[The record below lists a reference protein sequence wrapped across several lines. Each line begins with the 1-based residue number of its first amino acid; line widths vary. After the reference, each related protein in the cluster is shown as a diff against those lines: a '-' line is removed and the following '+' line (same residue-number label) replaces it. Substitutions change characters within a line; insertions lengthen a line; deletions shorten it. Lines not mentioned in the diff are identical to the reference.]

1 MYIWISKKKK
11 DMKTDITLT
20 AFTLIIIILLHN
32 NVDLNIF
39 VYFIIYVISIIIF
52 FILLISIYSRMWEN
66 ISKNNKINFKK

>member
-1 MYIWISKKKK
+1 
-11 DMKTDITLT
+11 MKTDITLT